1 MEEIDYDT
9 PHNLDKTLL
18 LRLSDATFVKKSE
31 TIIITG
37 ATGAGKSYIATA
49 IGHQAC
55 LLGYKVR

>member
-9 PHNLDKTLL
+9 PRNLDKTLL